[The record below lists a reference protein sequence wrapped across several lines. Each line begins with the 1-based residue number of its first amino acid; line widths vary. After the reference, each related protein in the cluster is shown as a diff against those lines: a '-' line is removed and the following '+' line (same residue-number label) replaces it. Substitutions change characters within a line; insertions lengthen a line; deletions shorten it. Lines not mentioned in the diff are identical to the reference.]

1 MANGPTAYPD
11 LNALLEEFV
20 ESVQVILADN
30 FCSAHL
36 QGSFAVGDADE
47 HSDVD
52 FIVVSDHEITPEQR
66 AALQEMHERL
76 FALDTLWAQHLEGS
90 YVPRESLRKL
100 DAPRR
105 TYLYLDNGSTE
116 LVEDD
121 HCNTQVVRVTLREY
135 GITLAG
141 PDPRVLIDPVSQ
153 DDLRREVVVDLRGFG
168 DWAKAATAMSRWKQP
183 YIVLSL
189 CRILHTLHSGSVAS
203 KTKAGEWALVALDH
217 EWVPLIRQALDDR
230 PDPWGRVHQLADP
243 HDARRTVEFTN
254 YSLEVAASRPGFN
267 PS

>member
-1 MANGPTAYPD
+1 MGDQPTDYRD
-11 LNALLEEFV
+11 LNELLEEFV
-20 ESVQVILADN
+20 TSVQVILADN
-30 FCSAHL
+30 LCGAYL

-52 FIVVSDHEITPEQR
+52 FVVVSDQEITPER
-66 AALQEMHERL
+66 RGALQEMHERL
-76 FALDTLWAQHLEGS
+76 YALDTPWAQHLEGS
-90 YVPRESLRKL
+90 YVPRESLRRL
-100 DAPRR
+100 DAARR

-121 HCNTQVVRVTLREY
+121 HCNTQVVRMTLREY
-135 GITLAG
+135 GVTLAG
-141 PDPRVLIDPVSQ
+141 PDPRMLIDPVSQ
-153 DDLRREVVVDLRGFG
+153 DDLRREVVADLGGFA
-168 DWAKAATAMSRWKQP
+168 DWAKDGTAMSRWKQP

-189 CRILHTLHSGSVAS
+189 CRILHTLNSGTVAS

-230 PDPWGRVHQLADP
+230 PDPWGRVHQPADSQ
-243 HDARRTVEFTN
+243 DVRRTVAFTD
-254 YSLEVAASRPGFN
+254 YSLGVASRSGFS